1 MIVLKKSTGTVYS
14 SFFIC
19 LSDCLYV
26 CLYCFLFTCR
36 SACVS
41 VSIFICLYVCLTVY
55 LFVYRLLY
63 LSVYLF
69 VCLSVEVR
77 RRESWTRSDIFGSV
91 YSLTCALMNGA
102 WPLTE
107 EWPSKSGGRASA
119 ERLPST
125 TEASSKGERS
135 LPWLPANRLY
145 GSIRTFIIKVWL
157 ITVTERLISTTF
169 IKVICCY
176 HGYHQKQI

>member
-1 MIVLKKSTGTVYS
+1 MFVYIV
-14 SFFIC
+14 F
-19 LSDCLYV
+19 YV
-26 CLYCFLFTCR
+26 PVCW

-55 LFVYRLLY
+55 LFVYRFLY

>member
-55 LFVYRLLY
+55 LFVYRFLY